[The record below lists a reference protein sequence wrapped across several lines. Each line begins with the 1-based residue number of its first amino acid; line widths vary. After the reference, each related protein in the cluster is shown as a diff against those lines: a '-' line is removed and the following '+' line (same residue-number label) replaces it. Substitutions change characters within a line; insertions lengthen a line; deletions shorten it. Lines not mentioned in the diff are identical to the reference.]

1 MFNPSRDKKRNASK
15 FPGLYR
21 GTVVDNKDPL
31 GAGRIRVR
39 VLAIYDGV
47 RDEHLPWSQY
57 ADPFMG
63 GGDDVGGLFVPDV
76 GARVWVFFE
85 NADFMTPVYFAGA
98 PAKPHFPSEKSNG
111 EYPFNRV
118 LKTKAGHVIE
128 IDDSPGEERIKIT
141 HKSGT
146 YDLIDKDGNVVQ
158 NIVGNLTQTVDG
170 DVSQNV
176 GGSLTSVV
184 SGDTQLTTSNLTV
197 NAGNSV
203 FNSNMLVNGTL
214 GVTGIITAG
223 DAITAAG
230 IITGSEISNGV
241 ITLTAH
247 THLYNDVGASSNPQQ
262 TENAIP
268 PPPP

>member
-1 MFNPSRDKKRNASK
+1 MRNKRLDRKNSTTE
-15 FPGLYR
+15 FPGVYR
-21 GTVVDNKDPL
+21 GTVVDNLDPL
-31 GAGRIRVR
+31 GAGRVRVR
-39 VLAIYDGV
+39 VLSIYDGV

-63 GGDDVGGLFVPDV
+63 GGVDVGGLFVPDV

-85 NADFMTPVYFAGA
+85 NSDFMTPIYFAGA

-111 EYPFNRV
+111 EYPFNRI

-128 IDDSPGEERIKIT
+128 IDDSSGEERIKIT

-158 NIVGNLTQTVDG
+158 NIVGNLTQTVGG
-170 DVSQNV
+170 DVSQTV

-197 NAGNSV
+197 NAVNSV

-214 GVTGIITAG
+214 GVTGVVTTGA
-223 DAITAAG
+223 AINSAG
-230 IITGSEISNGV
+230 IITGADFSNGV
-241 ITLTAH
+241 ITFNAH
-247 THLYNDVGASSNPQQ
+247 IHLYKDTGASPAFPQETNP
-262 TENAIP
+262 P
-268 PPPP
+268 SP